1 MVELKLHEQ
10 KIKKKMKHYKHI
22 YLQSHLGTMFNSVLT
37 KKNQHFHPRTTIL
50 SIARFWLDQKH
61 RACHSLATVE

>member
-10 KIKKKMKHYKHI
+10 NKKKKHYKHI
-22 YLQSHLGTMFNSVLT
+22 YLQSHLGTLFNSVLT
-37 KKNQHFHPRTTIL
+37 KKKYQHFHPRTTIL